1 MASVFFGM
9 FLILIKQ
16 VHVKIIASSNIN
28 LKFCNNIFKSFQLH
42 FTYLFTSV
50 PTPVNHDC
58 HFYFRLHFKIRC

>member
-1 MASVFFGM
+1 MASRFYGM

-50 PTPVNHDC
+50 PTPVNLP
-58 HFYFRLHFKIRC
+58 FLFSVAL